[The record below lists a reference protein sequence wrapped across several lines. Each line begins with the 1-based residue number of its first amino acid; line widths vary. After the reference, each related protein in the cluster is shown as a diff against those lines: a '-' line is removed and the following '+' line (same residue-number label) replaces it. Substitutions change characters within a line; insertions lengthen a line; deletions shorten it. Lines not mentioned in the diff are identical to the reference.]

1 MRRKLVYGVTRELF
15 TYSLWFRPGPRKSIV
30 SPITSRL
37 TGHCRNRQSSLSPL
51 TPFLPLPKYFDSE
64 WSYAQYRIP
73 TQAAHIS
80 LSSTSS
86 VRSSH
91 TDIAADEKCVVG
103 WITVAPEL
111 PGVAPEFQL
120 IVLTY
125 SGGWY
130 RLALPPKG
138 PQASPA
144 VAGSPSS
151 VSRPRTSSI
160 SSVASLPEK
169 GKGKEREKE
178 RKGSR
183 DLVLQEYRKYGRWDG
198 WG

>member
-1 MRRKLVYGVTRELF
+1 MYRLAPV
-15 TYSLWFRPGPRKSIV
+15 SLLS
-30 SPITSRL
+30 S
-37 TGHCRNRQSSLSPL
+37 CRNRQSSLSPL

-73 TQAAHIS
+73 AQAAHIS

-86 VRSSH
+86 VRASH

-103 WITVAPEL
+103 WITIAAEL
-111 PGVAPEFQL
+111 AGDAPEFQL
-120 IVLTY
+120 VVLTY

-138 PQASPA
+138 SRASSPAAASPPK
-144 VAGSPSS
+144 SPS

-160 SSVASLPEK
+160 SSVASLSEK

-183 DLVLQEYRKYGRWDG
+183 ELVLQEYRKYGRWDG